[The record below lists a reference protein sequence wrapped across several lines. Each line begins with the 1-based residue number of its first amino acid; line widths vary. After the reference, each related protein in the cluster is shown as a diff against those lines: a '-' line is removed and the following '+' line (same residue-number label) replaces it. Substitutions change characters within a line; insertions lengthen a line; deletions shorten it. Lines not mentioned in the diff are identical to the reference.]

1 MPEHVVVIGAGVYG
15 AAVAASLTRRGARV
29 TVVDAGA
36 PAGGTSGATF
46 SWINSCGK
54 QPRAYHDLNVAGME
68 AHRKLAA
75 EVPRSDWYHE
85 GGNLEWAARE
95 AGREELRQKVAGVL
109 GYGYE
114 ARWLSRAE
122 ALRLEPDLDPAGLPG
137 GEIAYFPREGWIEP
151 TRLIG
156 QLLSSAV
163 SGGAEL
169 VRNDA
174 VTGLETTAGLVRSCR
189 LASGRRL
196 SAAAVVNCAGPQAAR
211 IAELAGLALPMRN
224 TRGVLIYTSPVAVAV
239 SRVIHSPHVHLRPD
253 GAGRLLLHTDEI
265 DGAAQGPGTGEISAE
280 HSAVGKVLE
289 AACAL
294 YPGIRAATVE
304 SVRVGERPIPGDGLP
319 VLGRA
324 LELPNFHFAVSHSGA
339 TLSVHAGDLVAAEAL
354 GEDQDDALA
363 AFRFERLSPV
373 TQRPV
378 TRYPALEEQ

>member
-1 MPEHVVVIGAGVYG
+1 MAEHVVVIGAGVYG

-46 SWINSCGK
+46 SWLNSCGK
-54 QPRAYHDLNVAGME
+54 QPRAYHDLSVAGMA

-75 EVPRSDWYHE
+75 EVPGSDWYHE
-85 GGNLEWAARE
+85 GGNLEWSACD

-122 ALRLEPDLDPAGLPG
+122 ALRLEPDLNPAELPAD
-137 GEIAYFPREGWIEP
+137 EIAYFPREGWIEP
-151 TRLIG
+151 ARLIG
-156 QLLSSAV
+156 QLLSGAV
-163 SGGAEL
+163 SGGAEV

-174 VTGLETTAGLVRSCR
+174 VTGLEVTVGVVRAVR

-211 IAELAGLALPMRN
+211 IAELAGLVLPMRN
-224 TRGVLIYTSPVAVAV
+224 TRGVLVYTSPVAVSV

-253 GAGRLLLHTDEI
+253 GAGRLLLHTPEI
-265 DGAAQGPGTGEISAE
+265 DGAAHLSDAGEISVE
-280 HSAVGKVLE
+280 QSAVDKVLE
-289 AACAL
+289 AARGL
-294 YPGIRAATVE
+294 YQGIGAATVE

-324 LELPNFHFAVSHSGA
+324 PELPSFHFAVSHSGA

-354 GEDQDDALA
+354 GEDQSDALA
-363 AFRFERLSPV
+363 AFRFERL
-373 TQRPV
+373 
-378 TRYPALEEQ
+378 